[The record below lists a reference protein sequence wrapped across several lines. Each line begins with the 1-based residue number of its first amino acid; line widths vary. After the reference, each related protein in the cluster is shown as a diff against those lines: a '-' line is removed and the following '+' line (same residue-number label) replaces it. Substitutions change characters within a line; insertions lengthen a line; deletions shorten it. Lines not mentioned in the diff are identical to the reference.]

1 MKTIFNR
8 LLRMAGDTMDYSAI
22 MLPPAK
28 GFDASRQVM
37 TPANYFSR
45 TMERKDA
52 PPELTAAEI
61 KSWEDL
67 KTVFLGTHK
76 SLKTF
81 IEKANGEIATTGKVA
96 TETTN
101 AMKTLSESLNGLGT
115 RLDKIEA
122 KANRFGA
129 EADVRKSTGEQFTA
143 LDDFKN
149 IVSGTISKLRMDI
162 KGLDIKAITNATG
175 QNQPLVPDMRLP
187 GVQILP
193 NRILTIRDL
202 LPVGRTSSNLVQYA
216 KENVYTNNA
225 GPQAG
230 NSPTAAGENLVK
242 NESDITFTL
251 ANAPV
256 VTLAHFILV
265 SRQVLD
271 DAPMLES
278 YINGRLMYGLKLE
291 EEDEILNGDG
301 QVGTID
307 GLMHQATGFN
317 RSAAGTKIDILRRSM
332 TQLMLSE
339 YPVEAFVLNPID
351 WEDIE
356 LTKDTQ
362 GRYVIANPQSLLG
375 PTLWG
380 RPVIVTNSQT
390 QGQFLTSNFTL
401 GAMLW
406 DRQQASVELSREDS
420 DNFRRNMVTIL
431 AEERLALAV
440 YRATALIRGTFPA

>member
-216 KENVYTNNA
+216 KENVFTNNA

-278 YINGRLMYGLKLE
+278 YINGRLHVWPEARGRGRDPE
-291 EEDEILNGDG
+291 RRRPSRHARRPDAPGD
-301 QVGTID
+301 
-307 GLMHQATGFN
+307 GFN
-317 RSAAGTKIDILRRSM
+317 RSAAGTKIDILRRAM
-332 TQLMLSE
+332 TQLHAVGV
-339 YPVEAFVLNPID
+339 P
-351 WEDIE
+351 
-356 LTKDTQ
+356 
-362 GRYVIANPQSLLG
+362 GRGLRAQPATG
-375 PTLWG
+375 K
-380 RPVIVTNSQT
+380 
-390 QGQFLTSNFTL
+390 TSSSRRTRRAATSSRTRSPCL
-401 GAMLW
+401 ARRSGAA
-406 DRQQASVELSREDS
+406 R
-420 DNFRRNMVTIL
+420 
-431 AEERLALAV
+431 
-440 YRATALIRGTFPA
+440 